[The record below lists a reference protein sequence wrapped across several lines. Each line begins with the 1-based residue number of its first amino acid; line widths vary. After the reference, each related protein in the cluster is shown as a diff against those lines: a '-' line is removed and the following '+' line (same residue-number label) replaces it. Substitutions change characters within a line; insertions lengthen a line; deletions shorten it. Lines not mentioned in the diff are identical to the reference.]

1 MKMENE
7 FSFDEI
13 VATIR
18 RGDVVRWLARL
29 DTAKAA
35 LRDSNQH
42 FLASQLANIT
52 AELYALLELQGV
64 EE

>member
-1 MKMENE
+1 MKMDNE

-29 DTAKAA
+29 DTAMAA

-42 FLASQLANIT
+42 FLAGQLANIT
-52 AELYALLELQGV
+52 AELYVLLGPQGV